1 MNARQLFTQCLQERR
16 QFARGTLDWLYLTA
30 AAKTYLKI
38 IRNVPAQDW
47 NK

>member
-1 MNARQLFTQCLQERR
+1 MNARKLFAKCLHERR
-16 QFARGTLDWLYLTA
+16 QFQRGTLDWVYLTA

-38 IRNVPAQDW
+38 IRNVQAQDW